1 MSIGPTGPKGGFGA
15 QGFRGEKGSIG
26 PTGPSID
33 PAIINSKAPL
43 NNPKFTGTVQGI
55 SQTMVGLGNVDN
67 TSDADKQ
74 ISTATQTALDTKAPI
89 NNPIFTGTVGGL
101 NKSMVGLG
109 NVDNTSDIDKEISTK
124 TQTAL
129 DFKADITY
137 VDEKISN
144 LSTIKSINSIDLD
157 TNGCYNITNL
167 PDGNCTLINNLPEI
181 LKGLMGD
188 MTGYNIVA
196 ISHIET
202 YIYIGGYFQALL
214 GTSANFICK
223 YNTLDG
229 TYSAVGGG
237 VNGPVFSLCAVGT
250 TLYIGGQFTSYN
262 NNDGLG
268 NITSNNIC
276 KYNTLDGTYS
286 AMGGGVNL
294 SVTIM
299 RAVGTTLY
307 IAGHF
312 TSYNNNDGLG
322 NIKSNRI
329 CKYNTLD

>member
-144 LSTIKSINSIDLD
+144 LSTSSF
-157 TNGCYNITNL
+157 TNVLSGHVIYLQLNL
-167 PDGNCTLINNLPEI
+167 
-181 LKGLMGD
+181 
-188 MTGYNIVA
+188 
-196 ISHIET
+196 
-202 YIYIGGYFQALL
+202 
-214 GTSANFICK
+214 
-223 YNTLDG
+223 
-229 TYSAVGGG
+229 
-237 VNGPVFSLCAVGT
+237 
-250 TLYIGGQFTSYN
+250 
-262 NNDGLG
+262 
-268 NITSNNIC
+268 
-276 KYNTLDGTYS
+276 
-286 AMGGGVNL
+286 
-294 SVTIM
+294 
-299 RAVGTTLY
+299 
-307 IAGHF
+307 
-312 TSYNNNDGLG
+312 
-322 NIKSNRI
+322 
-329 CKYNTLD
+329 